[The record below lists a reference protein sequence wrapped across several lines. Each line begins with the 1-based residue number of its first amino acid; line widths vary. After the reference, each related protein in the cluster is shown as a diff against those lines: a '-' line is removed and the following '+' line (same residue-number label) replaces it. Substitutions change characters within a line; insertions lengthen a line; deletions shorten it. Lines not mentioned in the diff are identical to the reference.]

1 MSRRRGVLRAAMV
14 MIAGVVVIL
23 GWASPTYAHIEVEA
37 DKTQAGATNVTVT
50 FTAESE
56 SASAGIVS
64 LAVTLPPGITPS
76 DVAYVSG
83 PAGWSLTPSA
93 TGYTVGGPALSVGQD
108 VAYRIRI
115 AKLPVDAPSLPFKTL
130 QTYSD
135 GRVDRW
141 IGIQEPGG
149 PAPEMPAPILMV
161 QGAAPAPSPTATTAT
176 PTESPTMR
184 ATATS
189 DAAGAAEESTSSTTM
204 WWVAGVLALVAAIVA
219 LSLWLR
225 RRRDMGA
232 DSSSHP

>member
-1 MSRRRGVLRAAMV
+1 

-23 GWASPTYAHIEVEA
+23 GWAGPAHAHIEVEA
-37 DKTQAGATNVTVT
+37 DKTQAGATDVTVT

-76 DVAYVSG
+76 DLAYVSG

-93 TGYTVGGPALSVGQD
+93 SGYTVGGPALPIGQD
-108 VAYRIRI
+108 AQYRVKIS
-115 AKLPVDAPSLPFKTL
+115 KLPVDAPSLPFKTL

-149 PAPEMPAPILMV
+149 PAPEMPAPILVV
-161 QGAAPAPSPTATTAT
+161 QGAAPSATATTAT
-176 PTESPTMR
+176 PTESPT
-184 ATATS
+184 APAAATS
-189 DAAGAAEESTSSTTM
+189 DAAGAAEESTSTTPTV
-204 WWVAGVLALVAAIVA
+204 WWVAGALALVAAIVA

-225 RRRDMGA
+225 RRRGMGA

>member
-1 MSRRRGVLRAAMV
+1 

-23 GWASPTYAHIEVEA
+23 GWAGPTYAHVEVEA
-37 DKTQAGATNVTVT
+37 DKPQAGATDVTVT

-56 SASAGIVS
+56 SASAGVVS
-64 LAVTLPPGITPS
+64 LTVTLPPGITLS

-93 TGYTVGGPALSVGQD
+93 TGYTVGGPALPVGQD
-108 VAYRIRI
+108 VQYRIRI
-115 AKLPVDAPSLPFKTL
+115 SKLPVDAPSLPFKTL

-149 PAPEMPAPILMV
+149 PAPEMPAPILLV
-161 QGAAPAPSPTATTAT
+161 QGAAPAPSPTATTAA
-176 PTESPTMR
+176 PTESPTPPA
-184 ATATS
+184 ATTS
-189 DAAGAAEESTSSTTM
+189 DGAGATGESTSTTPTV

-225 RRRDMGA
+225 RRRGVGA
-232 DSSSHP
+232 DSSSHS

>member
-1 MSRRRGVLRAAMV
+1 MSRRRGVLRTAMV
-14 MIAGVVVIL
+14 MIAGVVFIL

-37 DKTQAGATNVTVT
+37 DKTQAGATDVTVT

-56 SASAGIVS
+56 SANAGIVS
-64 LAVTLPPGITPS
+64 LAVTLPPGIIPS

-108 VAYRIRI
+108 VQYRIRI
-115 AKLPVDAPSLPFKTL
+115 SKLPVDAPSLPFKTL

-149 PAPEMPAPILMV
+149 PAPEMPAPILLV
-161 QGAAPAPSPTATTAT
+161 QGAAPAPTATTAT
-176 PTESPTMR
+176 PSGSPT
-184 ATATS
+184 APAAVTS
-189 DAAGAAEESTSSTTM
+189 DAVGATGESTSTV
-204 WWVAGVLALVAAIVA
+204 WWVVGVLALVAAIVA
-219 LSLWLR
+219 LGLWLR
-225 RRRDMGA
+225 RRRDIGA